1 MEDQLLALLADT
13 QLSAEAPRKQ
23 AEQHLEQAKT
33 NPAFPG
39 SLAAIASHS
48 SVSPQIRQSALLLL
62 RTFVERNWSGES
74 DDGPAVQID
83 EQVKEALRV
92 QMLELATSGDADRK
106 IKSAASYVVSKI
118 ANVDYPDQWPN
129 LLPAILH
136 LIPNAT
142 DDQLHGALKVLSDL
156 VEDSLSEDQFFS
168 VARDIVKVVYDVAVS
183 DSRKLLL
190 RALAVSVFRGT
201 FDIMDMVKDEHGPEV
216 KGFADEV
223 LNAWSPFFMDIMKKT
238 LPARPTGGD
247 EGYESGRDDRPEA
260 WRGVIALKLQVVK
273 TLMKIRGVFPQ
284 LLLPQSPVLFSATWA
299 ELSLLQDNYQDMY
312 VDNDEQGRLEDAD
325 GLPYTLDF
333 LVLEELDFLQSC
345 LRAPPV
351 QKELEAQLQQQGGV
365 SNTSWVMD
373 VMKLA
378 VGYAQIPKEEE
389 DLWDID
395 VNLFLAEETSVTANY
410 TARTACGDL
419 LIKLGEWLHQG
430 ALEGLLA
437 YTQVLF
443 AAESATWRTKEAS
456 LFLLTQLLSDF
467 LDVEKA
473 IAPEV
478 AAAYLPL
485 IDYSINRTEEP
496 LFRARGYLIAG
507 ILVQSIPDVALGLL
521 DRTIKGVNSD
531 EAEVVKVS
539 CIKSLQGFINA
550 RTVPADRQVPIV
562 ACISEYLYAK
572 DLTDLEDADD
582 LLLTLV
588 ETLRAAITMDPRI
601 AISGDSGAL
610 DLLFILAKHGASTF
624 QLTMLVSETFEEIVT
639 SLSSGDSYTA
649 LCAKVL
655 PSLTGAFD
663 VGDMTGDD
671 PLVELATELLTVL
684 TQNGSEPLPPGYIAA
699 ALPKLNRLLMATVEG
714 GVLRPGAE
722 AIKYMLMHDHQQVFA
737 WQDEANRSGLEVCLI
752 IIDKL
757 LSPAIEDN
765 AASEVGGLAAELVEK
780 AGQERLGPYLE
791 QLLRAV
797 ASRLA
802 TAEAAPFIQSL
813 ILVFA
818 RLSLVG
824 AQDVVEF
831 LAQIEINGQNGLQ
844 VVLSKWLE
852 NSINFAGYDEIRQNV
867 IALSKLFTLND
878 QRVVQTMVKGDLIIP
893 KSDRIMTRSQ
903 AKLSSFP
910 AHDPLPTLFDK
921 KTRLTSPSSTD
932 PDQFT
937 IIPAPLKI
945 LKVLIEELSSAAGHG
960 SSAAAAA
967 AAAAEFADEEA
978 DDDGWEDVHTNVLDL
993 GLGSTKAELMA
1004 YGEGQGSF
1012 MRQRDDETQAYLT
1025 EFFIRA
1031 GRENLADFNALYE
1044 ALSAEE
1050 KGKLQE
1056 LAQGA

>member
-1 MEDQLLALLADT
+1 MAGTMEDQLLSLLADT

-83 EQVKEALRV
+83 EQIKEALRG

-201 FDIMDMVKDEHGPEV
+201 FDIMDMVKDEHGLEV

-247 EGYESGRDDRPEA
+247 EGYESGRDDHPET
-260 WRGVIALKLQVVK
+260 WRGLIALKLQVVK
-273 TLMKIRGVFPQ
+273 TLMKIRAVFPQ

-299 ELSLLQDNYQDMY
+299 ELSLLQDNYQNMY

-365 SNTSWVMD
+365 SGTSWVMD

-485 IDYSINRTEEP
+485 IDYAINRTEEP

-521 DRTIKGVNSD
+521 DRTIKGVNDD

-601 AISGDSGAL
+601 TISDDSGAL
-610 DLLFILAKHGASTF
+610 DLLFVLAKHGAATF

-639 SLSSGDSYTA
+639 SLSSGESYTA

-663 VGDMTGDD
+663 VGNMTGDD

-737 WQDEANRSGLEVCLI
+737 WHDEANRSGLEVCLI

-903 AKLSSFP
+903 AKLN
-910 AHDPLPTLFDK
+910 
-921 KTRLTSPSSTD
+921 

-945 LKVLIEELSSAAGHG
+945 LKVLIEELSSAAGHA

-1004 YGEGQGSF
+1004 YGEAQGSF
-1012 MRQRDDETQAYLT
+1012 TRQRDDETQAYLT

-1044 ALSAEE
+1044 ALSGEE

>member
-1 MEDQLLALLADT
+1 
-13 QLSAEAPRKQ
+13 
-23 AEQHLEQAKT
+23 
-33 NPAFPG
+33 
-39 SLAAIASHS
+39 
-48 SVSPQIRQSALLLL
+48 
-62 RTFVERNWSGES
+62 
-74 DDGPAVQID
+74 
-83 EQVKEALRV
+83 
-92 QMLELATSGDADRK
+92 
-106 IKSAASYVVSKI
+106 
-118 ANVDYPDQWPN
+118 
-129 LLPAILH
+129 
-136 LIPNAT
+136 
-142 DDQLHGALKVLSDL
+142 
-156 VEDSLSEDQFFS
+156 
-168 VARDIVKVVYDVAVS
+168 
-183 DSRKLLL
+183 
-190 RALAVSVFRGT
+190 
-201 FDIMDMVKDEHGPEV
+201 
-216 KGFADEV
+216 
-223 LNAWSPFFMDIMKKT
+223 MDIMKKT
-238 LPARPTGGD
+238 LPARPAGGD
-247 EGYESGRDDRPEA
+247 EGYESGRDDHPEA
-260 WRGVIALKLQVVK
+260 WRGLIALKLQVVK
-273 TLMKIRGVFPQ
+273 TLMKIRAVFPQ

-299 ELSLLQDNYQDMY
+299 ELSLLQENYQDMY

-365 SNTSWVMD
+365 SGTSWVMD

-521 DRTIKGVNSD
+521 DRTIKGVNDD

-601 AISGDSGAL
+601 TITGDSGAL
-610 DLLFILAKHGASTF
+610 DLLFVLAKHGAATF

-663 VGDMTGDD
+663 VGNMTGDD

-737 WQDEANRSGLEVCLI
+737 WHDEANRSGLEVCLI

-903 AKLSSFP
+903 AKLN
-910 AHDPLPTLFDK
+910 
-921 KTRLTSPSSTD
+921 

-945 LKVLIEELSSAAGHG
+945 LKVLIEELSSAAGHA

-1012 MRQRDDETQAYLT
+1012 TRQRDDETQAYLT

-1031 GRENLADFNALYE
+1031 GRENLAEFNALYE
-1044 ALSAEE
+1044 ALSVEE

>member
-1 MEDQLLALLADT
+1 MEDQLLSLLADT
-13 QLSAEAPRKQ
+13 QLSAEGPRKQ
-23 AEQHLEQAKT
+23 AEQLLEQAKT

-39 SLAAIASHS
+39 SLAAIASHA

-74 DDGPAVQID
+74 DDGPVVLID
-83 EQVKEALRV
+83 DQVKEALRQ

-118 ANVDYPDQWPN
+118 ANVDFPDQWPN

-183 DSRKLLL
+183 QERKPLL
-190 RALAVSVFRGT
+190 RALAVSVFRST

-216 KGFADEV
+216 KGFANEVIAAWSIFFTEV
-223 LNAWSPFFMDIMKKT
+223 LKKR
-238 LPARPTGGD
+238 LPARPAGGD
-247 EGYESGRDDRPEA
+247 EGYESGRTEQPES
-260 WRGVIALKLQVVK
+260 WRGIIALKLQVVK
-273 TLMKIRGVFPQ
+273 TLMKIRAVFPQ
-284 LLLPQSPVLFSATWA
+284 LLLPQSPILFSATWE
-299 ELSLLQDNYQDMY
+299 ELSLLQENYKDMY

-351 QKELEAQLQQQGGV
+351 QQELEAQLQQHGGV
-365 SNTSWVMD
+365 SGTPWVVD

-430 ALEGLLA
+430 ALEGLLSS
-437 YTQVLF
+437 TQVLF
-443 AAESATWRTKEAS
+443 ASEAATWRTKEAS

-467 LDVEKA
+467 LDVDKTV
-473 IAPEV
+473 APEV
-478 AAAYLPL
+478 VAAYLPL
-485 IDYSINRTEEP
+485 VEYAINQPDEP
-496 LFRARGYLIAG
+496 LFRARGYLVAG
-507 ILVQSIPDVALGLL
+507 IIVQSIPELGVGLL
-521 DRTIKGVNSD
+521 ERTIKGVNSD
-531 EAEVVKVS
+531 EAEVVKVA
-539 CIKSLQGFINA
+539 CIKALQGFVKA
-550 RTVPADRQVPIV
+550 RNSFPADHQLPIV
-562 ACISEYLYAK
+562 TCVSEYLYAK

-582 LLLTLV
+582 LLVTLV
-588 ETLRAAITMDPRI
+588 ETLRAAIHVDPRI
-601 AISGDSGAL
+601 AIQGGSGAL
-610 DLLFILAKHGASTF
+610 DLLFVLAKHGAANF
-624 QLTMLVSETFEEIVT
+624 QLTTLVSETFEGIVA
-639 SLSSGDSYTA
+639 SLSARPAYTA
-649 LCAKVL
+649 LCAAVL

-663 VGDMTGDD
+663 VGEMTGDD
-671 PLVELATELLTVL
+671 PLVELATELLAVL
-684 TQNGSEPLPPGYIAA
+684 TQNGSEPLPPGYVAA
-699 ALPKLNRLLMATVEG
+699 ALPKLNRLLMASGDG

-818 RLSLVG
+818 RLSLNG
-824 AQDVVEF
+824 SHDVVEF
-831 LAQIEINGQNGLQ
+831 LAQIDINGQNGLQ

-852 NSINFAGYDEIRQNV
+852 NSIMFAGYDEIRQNV

-903 AKLSSFP
+903 AKLN
-910 AHDPLPTLFDK
+910 
-921 KTRLTSPSSTD
+921 
-932 PDQFT
+932 PDQHT
-937 IIPAPLKI
+937 VIPAPLKI
-945 LKVLIEELSSAAGHG
+945 LKVLIEELLSASGQQR
-960 SSAAAAA
+960 AAAL
-967 AAAAEFADEEA
+967 AAEYADEEA

-1012 MRQRDDETQAYLT
+1012 SRQRDDETQAYLI

-1031 GRENLADFNALYE
+1031 GRENLAGFNEIYA
-1044 ALSAEE
+1044 ALSDEE
-1050 KGKLQE
+1050 KSKLQE
-1056 LAQGA
+1056 LAQAA